1 MEVFLNKKPLYF
13 LLILSIFVLINSENL
28 TPLGKC
34 NEGRAGRYSGWRN
47 GGRCGFGTHLDTIN
61 ATYMFPAAPNQDFQ
75 CGVCYE
81 MVGPNGVIRVR
92 VEDYCPKSQ
101 SYCSG
106 EVPHF
111 NVADEGTSYIM
122 GSSQSANITFRMV
135 ACDIDEKIKILTD
148 ENLNLNGYYYSFV
161 VLNHKLAISRIEMNQ
176 DYSNF
181 WNNLNRQENNH
192 WVYYDMSSPL
202 KFPLKFKIYSINGD
216 FVNVIVD
223 KLEANQIYT
232 SDGNFNVPE
241 NTYFDPV
248 TLNKIY
254 IDSNSISKC
263 CKNADTSFNYIYNDG
278 VVNSQYI
285 NSNQNVAVIT
295 NARDSYRSTYSL
307 NAKFDNNG
315 KLSFIS
321 NTPINA
327 EQFKTISVTMKAAQ
341 TCDNCLYIRAQGLTN
356 NFILGFS
363 EVNAWKDYTFSLSSL
378 GILNNQFNG
387 IIFEYNQNS
396 AQSFEINI
404 DKIELILDSNVQ
416 SSGLCFSAGGSNSNT
431 PQSNSSSDQISN
443 LMMFILVEL

>member
-13 LLILSIFVLINSENL
+13 LLILSIFILINTENL
-28 TPLGKC
+28 TPLGECLK
-34 NEGRAGRYSGWRN
+34 GRAGLYSGWRN
-47 GGRCGFGTHLDTIN
+47 GGRCGFGKHQDTIN
-61 ATYMFPAAPNQDFQ
+61 ATYMFPAAPNQDFFNSPAQ

-81 MVGPNGVIRVR
+81 MVGPNGIIRVR
-92 VEDYCPKSQ
+92 VEDYCPKSE
-101 SYCSG
+101 SFCSG
-106 EVPHF
+106 DVSHF
-111 NVADEGTSYIM
+111 NVADEGASYIM
-122 GSSQSANITFRMV
+122 GNSQSANITFRMV

-148 ENLNLNGYYYSFV
+148 ENLNLNGYYFSFV

-176 DYSNF
+176 DYSSI

-202 KFPLKFKIYSINGD
+202 KFPLQFKIYSINGD

-223 KLEANQIYT
+223 KLEANQAYT

-248 TLNKIY
+248 TLNKKNV
-254 IDSNSISKC
+254 DSNSITKC
-263 CKNADTSFNYIYNDG
+263 CKNEDTSFNYIYNDG
-278 VVNSQYI
+278 VVNSQYT

-295 NARDSYRSTYSL
+295 NARDSYRGTYSL

-315 KLSFIS
+315 KLFFIS

-327 EQFKTISVTMKAAQ
+327 EQFKTITVTMKAAQ
-341 TCDNCLYIRAQGLTN
+341 TCDNCLYIRAHGLN
-356 NFILGFS
+356 NNLILGFS
-363 EVNAWKDYTFSLSSL
+363 EVNTWKDYTFSFSSL
-378 GILNNQFNG
+378 GLVNNQFNG

-404 DKIELILDSNVQ
+404 DKIELILDGNVQ
-416 SSGLCFSAGGSNSNT
+416 SSGLCFSTG
-431 PQSNSSSDQISN
+431 
-443 LMMFILVEL
+443 